1 MNSASSKSIIGRR
14 EWASLPEFGL
24 KNVEVKID
32 TGAYSS
38 SIHASLIEE
47 VDGVLKVVFLDSKHP
62 EFQNNPFSFKEFRR
76 KNVKSSN
83 GIVQERYFIKTHVI
97 LGSVNIKTEF
107 SLTKRQ
113 GMRYPILIG
122 RKLLNKRFLIDT
134 SLKYTLNKNT

>member
-1 MNSASSKSIIGRR
+1 MNEASSKSIIGRR

-24 KNVEVKID
+24 KNVKVKID

-38 SIHASLIEE
+38 SIHVSLIEE
-47 VDGVLKVVFLDSKHP
+47 VDGILYVVFLDSNHP

-76 KNVKSSN
+76 KKVKSSN
-83 GIVQERYFIKTHVI
+83 GIIQERYFIKTYIV
-97 LGSVNIKTEF
+97 LGSVKIKTEF
-107 SLTKRQ
+107 SLTQRK

-134 SLKYTLNKNT
+134 SLKYTLIKNT